1 MAQGL
6 QSKPHIPTPARICDY
21 FLLDMPTRAPSLTPS
36 CQHYPL
42 PPLSTH
48 SHPNPGCEVFNNL
61 KTKYGVMETHTD
73 HNKVWLYKDEYDDLF
88 EYIDR
93 LKETIDFLSDKNAV
107 AEVKT
112 ALANIASG
120 DYLTKE
126 DMVSD

>member
-1 MAQGL
+1 MC
-6 QSKPHIPTPARICDY
+6 KKHNCPTKVRSTAGGRV
-21 FLLDMPTRAPSLTPS
+21 
-36 CQHYPL
+36 L
-42 PPLSTH
+42 PRRNSA
-48 SHPNPGCEVFNNL
+48 CEVFNNL

-112 ALANIASG
+112 ALTNIASG

-126 DMVSD
+126 DMVFD

>member
-1 MAQGL
+1 MC
-6 QSKPHIPTPARICDY
+6 HTP
-21 FLLDMPTRAPSLTPS
+21 PPS
-36 CQHYPL
+36 
-42 PPLSTH
+42 LSTH
-48 SHPNPGCEVFNNL
+48 SHPNPVNSECEVFNNL
-61 KTKYGVMETHTD
+61 KTKYGAMETHID

-107 AEVKT
+107 TEVKI

-126 DMVSD
+126 DMVFD

>member
-1 MAQGL
+1 
-6 QSKPHIPTPARICDY
+6 
-21 FLLDMPTRAPSLTPS
+21 
-36 CQHYPL
+36 
-42 PPLSTH
+42 
-48 SHPNPGCEVFNNL
+48 
-61 KTKYGVMETHTD
+61 METHTD

-107 AEVKT
+107 SEVKT

-126 DMVSD
+126 DMVFD